1 MGCRPIDTPMDANIK
16 LLPGQGEPLSNPDS
30 TVRQRLRYFLGIEVA
45 QSKTRIVISKR
56 KDALDILEE
65 TGMADYSPIDS
76 PMDSNVKLLPGLG
89 GAS

>member
-1 MGCRPIDTPMDANIK
+1 M
-16 LLPGQGEPLSNPDS
+16 
-30 TVRQRLRYFLGIEVA
+30 GIEVA